1 MKQTVRLRPM
11 EESDRE
17 TVLGMMRVFYASPAV
32 QSDGSEEIFNND
44 ISECISD
51 SPFASGYV
59 FEGDDGI
66 CGYAMLAHSY
76 STEYG
81 RPALWIE
88 DIYLKESARGLG
100 LADMLF
106 AFIDENYPGH
116 VHRLE
121 AENDN
126 KRALRSYEKNGFGVI
141 PYVELLRNRG

>member
-1 MKQTVRLRPM
+1 MEQTFKMRPIA
-11 EESDRE
+11 EIDRE
-17 TVLGMMRVFYASPAV
+17 AVLEMMRVFYASPAV

-76 STEYG
+76 STEFG

-100 LADMLF
+100 LANMLF
-106 AFIDENYPGH
+106 DFINEKFPGH

-126 KRALRSYEKNGFGVI
+126 VRALRSYEKNGFDVI